1 VKTLKYRT
9 LSANKET
16 VNKQWFVVDAE
27 GEVLG
32 RLAARVALVLRGKHK
47 TDYTPHVDCGDNVI
61 IINAEK
67 IRLTGNKLADKVYIR
82 HSGYPG
88 GQKSTTAAEMLEKH
102 PGRVLEKAIKGM
114 LPKNSLGDEL
124 FRNLYVYVGSEHKQE
139 AQKPAKLDLNTIK

>member
-1 VKTLKYRT
+1 MKTLKYKT
-9 LSANKET
+9 ISANKET

-27 GEVLG
+27 GEILG
-32 RLAARVALVLRGKHK
+32 RLAAKVALVLRGKHK

-67 IRLTGNKLADKVYIR
+67 IRLTGNKLEDKVYIS

-88 GQKSTTAAEMLEKH
+88 GQKTVPIKKMIEKDSC
-102 PGRVLEKAIKGM
+102 RVLEKAIKGM
-114 LPKNSLGDEL
+114 LPKNSLGDQL
-124 FRNLYVYVGSEHKQE
+124 FRNLYIYVGTEHKQE

>member
-1 VKTLKYRT
+1 MKTLKYRT

-16 VNKQWFVVDAE
+16 VNKQWFIVDAE
-27 GEVLG
+27 GEILG
-32 RLAARVALVLRGKHK
+32 RLAARVAIVLRGKHK

-88 GQKSTTAAEMLEKH
+88 GQKSTTAQEMLDKH
-102 PGRVLEKAIKGM
+102 PERVLEKAIKGM
-114 LPKNSLGDEL
+114 LPKNSLGAEL
-124 FRNLYVYVGSEHKQE
+124 FRNLYVYVGTEHKQE